1 MITDPLSSLTG
12 TRSNR
17 KESSFLAKMPLL
29 KSVEAANRQSP
40 PISRKLWLCTTRTPR
55 LRCFLTNAITG
66 SLNLLHAAQNAATNW
81 GTSYALQ
88 QQIWLSFLLTK
99 EPKYKD
105 KGGNGEAKCT
115 FYSIRKKLSA
125 LALRFILAF
134 SEEAVWRNHL
144 RLCLFPR
151 DLVYYYQ
158 FGF

>member
-1 MITDPLSSLTG
+1 MRPRMPRQIGELLTLY
-12 TRSNR
+12 SN
-17 KESSFLAKMPLL
+17 KFE
-29 KSVEAANRQSP
+29 
-40 PISRKLWLCTTRTPR
+40 
-55 LRCFLTNAITG
+55 
-66 SLNLLHAAQNAATNW
+66 
-81 GTSYALQ
+81 
-88 QQIWLSFLLTK
+88 LSFLLTK

-125 LALRFILAF
+125 LALRFTLAF